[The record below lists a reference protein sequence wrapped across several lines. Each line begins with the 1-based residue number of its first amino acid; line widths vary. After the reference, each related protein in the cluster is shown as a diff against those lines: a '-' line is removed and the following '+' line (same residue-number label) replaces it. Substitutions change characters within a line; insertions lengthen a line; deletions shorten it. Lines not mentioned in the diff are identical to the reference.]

1 LCAIA
6 SNYDL
11 ALASAEWSLVAS
23 QPAGQP
29 LAQNNSCLAW
39 RVRLSG
45 QVIGKPGITK

>member
-23 QPAGQP
+23 QPAT
-29 LAQNNSCLAW
+29 S
-39 RVRLSG
+39 
-45 QVIGKPGITK
+45 IE